1 MPPSTLSVS
10 LGLFTVA
17 LCHYLG
23 VARLMLALS
32 STEPSSYTWMYPA
45 FAKAIYLDASGCAT
59 HVPIGEAYDVHS
71 RALILF
77 DVRGCLVGLFSTA
90 DGLPVAAA
98 GVVCFLCR
106 FGAVA
111 YIVLESKE
119 LALGNVHL
127 HLALSQAGFAERES
141 GRCAQACGLVA
152 ATRMHLRPTLALD
165 SIHRLSAHDGFV
177 LD

>member
-1 MPPSTLSVS
+1 MDDDSKLLGLVLGATLSVS

-71 RALILF
+71 RALNWRLPYVCVRCIQILEAL
-77 DVRGCLVGLFSTA
+77 RGPWPVSWRGGIPAAST
-90 DGLPVAAA
+90 
-98 GVVCFLCR
+98 
-106 FGAVA
+106 
-111 YIVLESKE
+111 
-119 LALGNVHL
+119 
-127 HLALSQAGFAERES
+127 
-141 GRCAQACGLVA
+141 
-152 ATRMHLRPTLALD
+152 TRSLKVE
-165 SIHRLSAHDGFV
+165 G
-177 LD
+177 